1 VPKSSSQVK
10 SSQVKSSQVKSSQV
24 KSRALSVVS
33 LIGLTIGSVLSG
45 GLFHKAQAAGAFLY
59 WPTTSNYGV
68 SCGYG
73 CYSGH
78 VGIDINVSPD
88 YTTPIMAAADGVV
101 VETRNDQPY
110 GSSRNT
116 SFPNGNYV
124 KLKHQVG
131 NEVFYTA
138 YLHMTN
144 NIQVSTGTTIRAGQ
158 TLGYGANSGL
168 TCGSDPGGYSQQCVN
183 LGLPSGSFRHLHFQ
197 VSTAQS
203 CSSSACAKNPY
214 DQGWWKKDSAG
225 RIISAKDVATVPAV
239 SMLVNIQTGRALDAG
254 GANGTQIYLYPQ
266 PNNNPYQR
274 WKLESLSD
282 GTYMVINVQTG
293 RALDGGGSNGT
304 QAYIHPQPMPWN
316 SWQKWKLQ
324 PANGGYMLIN
334 VASGRV
340 LDAGGANGTA
350 TYMYQTPN
358 GNPYQVWRLP
368 G

>member
-1 VPKSSSQVK
+1 VSKVK
-10 SSQVKSSQVKSSQV
+10 SSQVKSSQVKSKLLLLGVTSVTVFVSTISAALAENYLPYPAGRSYQVTQSWGGTTSHQNQNAVDFGMPANSPVAAAASGKVVKAWSGGSNLPRGCSYSNWPNANHIEIDHGNGTSSTYLHLNAVNVSVGQSVSQGQV
-24 KSRALSVVS
+24 
-33 LIGLTIGSVLSG
+33 IGLSG
-45 GLFHKAQAAGAFLY
+45 D
-59 WPTTSNYGV
+59 T
-68 SCGYG
+68 GY
-73 CYSGH
+73 
-78 VGIDINVSPD
+78 
-88 YTTPIMAAADGVV
+88 
-101 VETRNDQPY
+101 
-110 GSSRNT
+110 
-116 SFPNGNYV
+116 
-124 KLKHQVG
+124 
-131 NEVFYTA
+131 
-138 YLHMTN
+138 
-144 NIQVSTGTTIRAGQ
+144 
-158 TLGYGANSGL
+158 
-168 TCGSDPGGYSQQCVN
+168 TCGA
-183 LGLPSGSFRHLHFQ
+183 HLHF
-197 VSTAQS
+197 AFKK
-203 CSSSACAKNPY
+203 SSSSSVFAA
-214 DQGWWKKDSAG
+214 
-225 RIISAKDVATVPAV
+225 DVAQGFVETGNGMPVTGRSYISQNRGIPSV